1 MVFFFSP
8 GEFAK
13 KEVTEEGFEPSPP
26 KRLVPETS
34 ALDRSAI
41 QPKAMRRHVRR
52 SRRPHKNE
60 NAASKKELTEEGF
73 EPSPP
78 KRLVPETSALDRS
91 AIQPKALLRRRR
103 PPRFVCR
110 THTKS
115 KCKMRRPGIKPG
127 SRPWQGRILS
137 LYYRRTI
144 FVLRFERRISRV
156 LGERHNQARPYEHIW
171 SIWVSIPVPR
181 AC

>member
-1 MVFFFSP
+1 MKRLCPAVETFCASNQN
-8 GEFAK
+8 K
-13 KEVTEEGFEPSPP
+13 KLVTEVGFEPTPP

-41 QPKAMRRHVRR
+41 QPKTVRPHVRR
-52 SRRPHKNE
+52 ARRPHKHE
-60 NAASKKELTEEGF
+60 ASKTIKRRVTEEGF

-91 AIQPKALLRRRR
+91 AIQPKALLRRQG
-103 PPRFVCR
+103 FVTR
-110 THTKS
+110 THKN
-115 KCKMRRPGIKPG
+115 KNNKMRRPGIKPG

-137 LYYRRTI
+137 LYYRRMYSYSD
-144 FVLRFERRISRV
+144 L
-156 LGERHNQARPYEHIW
+156 NQGFL
-171 SIWVSIPVPR
+171 